1 MKNKKIKIMKLTIL
15 TTLFGT
21 NSRPDITTTKQEAI
35 PVEENSPSEP
45 LLISRFDSDV
55 EALRKK
61 YGDLETGLTIE
72 ITLQEL
78 LKICPRKRTRVD
90 AYQGLV
96 SYLKS
101 KYEVT
106 LNIKSR
112 KKERRI

>member
-1 MKNKKIKIMKLTIL
+1 MRLNFLS
-15 TTLFGT
+15 TLFGT

-35 PVEENSPSEP
+35 PVEKNSPSEL

-78 LKICPRKRTRVD
+78 LKICPRKRPRVD

-101 KYEVT
+101 ECGMT

-112 KKERRI
+112 KKERRV

>member
-1 MKNKKIKIMKLTIL
+1 MKLTIL

-35 PVEENSPSEP
+35 PEKYSPSEP
-45 LLISRFDSDV
+45 LSTVQTSKFDSDV

-72 ITLQEL
+72 MTLQEL

-96 SYLKS
+96 SYLKA
-101 KYEVT
+101 KYGVI

-112 KKERRI
+112 KK

>member
-1 MKNKKIKIMKLTIL
+1 MKLTIL

-35 PVEENSPSEP
+35 PEKYSPSEP
-45 LLISRFDSDV
+45 LSTVQTSRFDSDV

-61 YGDLETGLTIE
+61 YGDLETGLSIE
-72 ITLQEL
+72 IALHEL
-78 LKICPRKRTRVD
+78 LKICPRKRPRVD

-96 SYLKS
+96 NYLKS

-112 KKERRI
+112 KKGRRI

>member
-1 MKNKKIKIMKLTIL
+1 MRLNFLS
-15 TTLFGT
+15 TLFGT

-35 PVEENSPSEP
+35 PIEKNSPSEP
-45 LLISRFDSDV
+45 LSTVQTSKFDSDV

-72 ITLQEL
+72 MTLQEL

-101 KYEVT
+101 KYEVS

-112 KKERRI
+112 KKK

>member
-1 MKNKKIKIMKLTIL
+1 MRLNFLS
-15 TTLFGT
+15 TLFGT

-35 PVEENSPSEP
+35 PVEEYSPSEP

-55 EALRKK
+55 EALQKK
-61 YGDLETGLTIE
+61 FGKFETGLTIE

-78 LKICPRKRTRVD
+78 LRICSRKRPRVD

-96 SYLKS
+96 SYLES
-101 KYEVT
+101 RYEVT

-112 KKERRI
+112 KKGRRI

>member
-1 MKNKKIKIMKLTIL
+1 MKLTIL

-35 PVEENSPSEP
+35 PVEEYSPSES
-45 LLISRFDSDV
+45 LSTVQTSRFDSDI

-61 YGDLETGLTIE
+61 YGDFETGLTIE
-72 ITLQEL
+72 ETLQEL

-96 SYLKS
+96 SYLKR

-112 KKERRI
+112 KKGRRI

>member
-1 MKNKKIKIMKLTIL
+1 MKLTIL

-35 PVEENSPSEP
+35 PVEKNSPSEP

-78 LKICPRKRTRVD
+78 LKICPRKR
-90 AYQGLV
+90 
-96 SYLKS
+96 
-101 KYEVT
+101 
-106 LNIKSR
+106 
-112 KKERRI
+112 KKERIATVKPVCYSLFSIAIQHLVSSNNKLTYC

>member
-1 MKNKKIKIMKLTIL
+1 MKLTIL

-21 NSRPDITTTKQEAI
+21 NNRPDITTTKQEAI
-35 PVEENSPSEP
+35 PEKYSPSEP
-45 LLISRFDSDV
+45 LSTVQTSRFDSDV

-72 ITLQEL
+72 ETLQNL
-78 LKICPRKRTRVD
+78 LKICPRKRPRVD

-96 SYLKS
+96 SYLKA
-101 KYEVT
+101 KYGVV

-112 KKERRI
+112 KK